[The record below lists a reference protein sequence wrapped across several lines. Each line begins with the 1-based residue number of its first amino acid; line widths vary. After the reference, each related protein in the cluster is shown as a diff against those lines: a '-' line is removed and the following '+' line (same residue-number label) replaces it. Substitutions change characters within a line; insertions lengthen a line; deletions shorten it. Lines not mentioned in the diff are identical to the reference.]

1 MKPTLASCR
10 IIFGFVNA
18 SDRKMTSGWSRWIS
32 AISHAQNGI
41 GLVCGLSTRKILTPR
56 SIQTVKMRLHSCQ
69 SAIRE
74 AASPPVK
81 SIG

>member
-18 SDRKMTSGWSRWIS
+18 SDRKIVSGWSRWIS
-32 AISHAQNGI
+32 AISHSQNGI
-41 GLVCGLSTRKILTPR
+41 GLVCGLSTRKIFTPR
-56 SIQTVKMRLHSCQ
+56 SIHTSKIRFHSSQ
-69 SAIRE
+69 SRSRACGS
-74 AASPPVK
+74 SPRK